1 LSPNS
6 KAKLE
11 AEKLL
16 LANSSPKTNASTKRV
31 NGEDT
36 DPNCN
41 DRNNKNG
48 ELDPF
53 AIDTKRVNW
62 ADKDS
67 QELDSAARAARAA
80 NALKMGL
87 TDPNMKNRIN
97 LNSGG
102 QDSLHASKTPIT
114 SSSKF
119 SKGDYGRGGL
129 HDTDDENMN
138 RTNRFKN
145 FGRNGK
151 MGDTNPNSHS
161 ALRTTCSTK
170 KSNVSKFLTKS
181 QINDYDMNAYL

>member
-16 LANSSPKTNASTKRV
+16 LANSSPKTNASTKRI

-36 DPNCN
+36 DPNNN
-41 DRNNKNG
+41 DRSKNLNG
-48 ELDPF
+48 EDPF

-67 QELDSAARAARAA
+67 QELDSAARAA

-87 TDPNMKNRIN
+87 TDPNMKNRMK
-97 LNSGG
+97 LNSG
-102 QDSLHASKTPIT
+102 QSSLHASKTPIM

-119 SKGDYGRGGL
+119 KGGDYGL
-129 HDTDDENMN
+129 HDTDYDGKFN
-138 RTNRFKN
+138 N
-145 FGRNGK
+145 FRRNGEN
-151 MGDTNPNSHS
+151 GNAS
-161 ALRTTCSTK
+161 LRTTASTK

-181 QINDYDMNAYL
+181 